1 MNKYYY
7 DFHLHS
13 ALSPCGDNDMT
24 PGNIAGMAALAG
36 LNIIA
41 LTDHNSCRNCPSFF
55 AAAKQYG
62 LIPVAGMELT
72 TSEDIHLV
80 CLFPDLKSAL
90 SFNDEI
96 DTRRVLVPNRV
107 DIFGEQ
113 IVFDENDEPI
123 GTDDYFLP
131 NATTVT
137 LDEAPKIVADYGG
150 ACYPAH
156 IDRQANGIISTL
168 GVFPE
173 TPKFAAAEL
182 NDLSKKNEY
191 TEQFPILEGI
201 PMLVGSDA
209 HYLTD
214 IRDASCYLEID
225 DEPYS
230 SEAVRKNLIKLLLK
244 EGVN

>member
-7 DFHLHS
+7 DLHIHS

-24 PGNIAGMAALAG
+24 PGNIAGMASLAG
-36 LNIIA
+36 LNIVA

-55 AAAKQYG
+55 AAAKKYG
-62 LIPVAGMELT
+62 IIPIAGMELT

-80 CLFPDLKSAL
+80 CLFPDLQSAL

-96 DTRRVLVPNRV
+96 DTRRILVANRV

-113 IVFDENDEPI
+113 LIFNENDEPMQAEEH
-123 GTDDYFLP
+123 FLP

-137 LDEAPKIVADYGG
+137 LDEAPEIVKAYGG
-150 ACYPAH
+150 ICYPAH
-156 IDRQANGIISTL
+156 IDRQANGIVSTL
-168 GVFPE
+168 GIFPE
-173 TPKFAAAEL
+173 SPKFPAAEFH
-182 NDLSKKNEY
+182 DMSKQEEY
-191 TEQFPILEGI
+191 VTQFPILKNI
-201 PMLVGSDA
+201 PLLIGSDA

-214 IRDASCYLEID
+214 IRDASSFLEIE

-230 SEAVRKNLIKLLLK
+230 SALVRKNLIKLLN

>member
-7 DFHLHS
+7 DFHIHS

-24 PGNIAGMAALAG
+24 PANIAGMAALAG
-36 LNIIA
+36 LNIVA
-41 LTDHNSCRNCPSFF
+41 LTDHNSCRNCPAFF

-62 LIPVAGMELT
+62 IIPVAGMELT

-96 DTRRVLVPNRV
+96 DSRRILMPNRV

-113 IVFDENDEPI
+113 LIFDENDEPI
-123 GTDDYFLP
+123 GVDENFLP
-131 NATTVT
+131 IATTVS
-137 LDEAPKIVADYGG
+137 LEEAPEIVKAYGG
-150 ACYPAH
+150 ICYPAH
-156 IDRQANGIISTL
+156 IDRQANGIVETL
-168 GVFPE
+168 GIFPDE
-173 TPKFAAAEL
+173 PDFLAAEL
-182 NDLSKKNEY
+182 HDLSKKEEY
-191 TEQFPILEGI
+191 ISRFSKLGHIQI
-201 PMLVGSDA
+201 LVGSDA

-214 IRDASCYLEID
+214 IRDKENYLLIE

-230 SEAVRKNLIKLLLK
+230 SALVRENLFKLLLN
-244 EGVN
+244 EGEN

>member
-7 DFHLHS
+7 DFHIHS

-24 PGNIAGMAALAG
+24 PANIAGMAALAG
-36 LNIIA
+36 LNIVA
-41 LTDHNSCRNCPSFF
+41 LTDHNSCRNCPAFF

-62 LIPVAGMELT
+62 IIPVAGMELT

-96 DTRRVLVPNRV
+96 DSRRILMPNRV

-113 IVFDENDEPI
+113 LIFDENDEPI
-123 GTDDYFLP
+123 GVDENFLP
-131 NATTVT
+131 IATTVS
-137 LDEAPKIVADYGG
+137 LEEAPEIVKAYGG
-150 ACYPAH
+150 ICYPAH
-156 IDRQANGIISTL
+156 IDRQANGIVETL
-168 GVFPE
+168 GIFPDE
-173 TPKFAAAEL
+173 PDFLAAEL
-182 NDLSKKNEY
+182 HDLSKKEEY
-191 TEQFPILEGI
+191 ISRFPKLRNI
-201 PMLVGSDA
+201 PILVGSDA

-214 IRDASCYLEID
+214 IRDKENYLLIE

-230 SEAVRKNLIKLLLK
+230 SALVRENLFKLLLN
-244 EGVN
+244 EGEN